1 MNADKIKALIREI
14 PDFPQPGIS
23 FKDLTTLWRDP
34 EGLKGTIEA
43 MVLPFAKEEIGQ
55 VVGIEFRG
63 FILGAPLALQ
73 LGCGFVPVRKPGK
86 LPGTTLRQ
94 EYDLEYGTDAV
105 EIHQDGIAPGE
116 RVLIVDDLLATGGT
130 MAAACQLVEKLGG
143 EIVGLSFLVELAF
156 LNGRERLPDYRIET
170 VVQY

>member
-55 VVGIEFRG
+55 VVGIESRG

-73 LGCGFVPVRKPGK
+73 LGCGFVPVRKLGK

-116 RVLIVDDLLATGGT
+116 RVLIVDDLLATGG
-130 MAAACQLVEKLGG
+130 
-143 EIVGLSFLVELAF
+143 
-156 LNGRERLPDYRIET
+156 
-170 VVQY
+170 

>member
-55 VVGIEFRG
+55 VVGIESRG